1 MELSGMGERAMKKLA
16 YIPFVADVVLFAYMV
31 AFVTVPEGTFISGF
45 LDYGWGN
52 LNMQY
57 ILPAIWIALLVSLIV
72 PFVKV
77 RIWVR
82 IATPLLAIGS
92 IVLSIVFWSRFRY
105 P

>member
-1 MELSGMGERAMKKLA
+1 MKKLA
-16 YIPFVADVVLFAYMV
+16 YVPFVANIILLAYMV
-31 AFVTVPEGTFISGF
+31 VFITEPNIDFIIDF
-45 LDYGWGN
+45 LGYCWSH

-57 ILPAIWIALLVSLIV
+57 ILPAIWIALLVSLVV

-82 IATPLLAIGS
+82 IATPLPAIAS
-92 IVLSIVFWSRFRY
+92 IVLNHIFWGIFQY

>member
-1 MELSGMGERAMKKLA
+1 MGERAMKKLV
-16 YIPFVADVVLFAYMV
+16 YIPFVADVILLLYMVLFVTLPVNDFFNDYL
-31 AFVTVPEGTFISGF
+31 AFCWAE
-45 LDYGWGN
+45 

-82 IATPLLAIGS
+82 IATPLLAIAS
-92 IVLSIVFWSRFRY
+92 IVLNHIFWGIFQY